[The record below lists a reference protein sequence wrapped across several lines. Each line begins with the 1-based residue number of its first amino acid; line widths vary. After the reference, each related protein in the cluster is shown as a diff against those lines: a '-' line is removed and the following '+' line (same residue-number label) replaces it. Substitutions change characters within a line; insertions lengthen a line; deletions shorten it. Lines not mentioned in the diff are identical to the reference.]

1 MWRRTLKLAVLALA
15 LTATACGDEQVA
27 EAPPPAELT
36 REAIGYYC
44 NMIVQDHQG
53 PKGQIF
59 LSDSAEPI
67 WFSSVRDTLAFTRLP
82 EEPKN
87 VAAIYVNDMGRAS
100 WNSPEAGTWIAAEQA
115 WYVIGSER
123 RGGMGAPE
131 AVPFAQRAD
140 AEAFAARH
148 RGHVAAFT
156 EIPQEALL
164 GDVEA
169 PHSPGHGQ
177 PGSAMSEMSEDSG
190 HHHGQEVEDTQ

>member
-1 MWRRTLKLAVLALA
+1 MWRRTLRLLVLAFGLS
-15 LTATACGDEQVA
+15 ATACGEEQIA

-44 NMIVQDHQG
+44 NMIVQDHHG

-59 LSDSAEPI
+59 LTDRAEPI

-100 WNSPEAGTWIAAEQA
+100 WNSPEAGTWIAAEEA

-131 AVPFAQRAD
+131 AVPFAGRSD
-140 AEAFAARH
+140 AESFAARH
-148 RGHVAAFT
+148 QGHVVAFS
-156 EIPQEALL
+156 EIPREALL
-164 GDVEA
+164 GDVEEPQA
-169 PHSPGHGQ
+169 PGHGQ
-177 PGSAMSEMSEDSG
+177 PGSATSEMPDGSG
-190 HHHGQEVEDTQ
+190 HHHGQAAEGAQ